1 MTLII
6 HQYLEKIL
14 KFISLKCLKTH
25 FNYPRWLKKILKFT
39 CQSKFSEFSR
49 FSLRQIKFPEF
60 SRFSRLLDTLYY
72 EFMLIGQML
81 CYITPIFRKGP
92 FLWCYA
98 ERDACTGVPVF
109 SGFGILTF
117 PWATTTFPWPFPTI
131 HIFILV
137 SQKKSK
143 HYNTHWRWWKG
154 TNYELWPLGS
164 HSKMPNFIY
173 DSMPFLSHFHDFY
186 AIFD

>member
-1 MTLII
+1 MNNININNNIATLNMSLFSDILKHILHHKII
-6 HQYLEKIL
+6 SGNFNRHFRTLPFMLQTWLKMHLNYPPWLEKCL
-14 KFISLKCLKTH
+14 KFTCLKCLKMH

-92 FLWCYA
+92 FL
-98 ERDACTGVPVF
+98 
-109 SGFGILTF
+109 
-117 PWATTTFPWPFPTI
+117 
-131 HIFILV
+131 
-137 SQKKSK
+137 
-143 HYNTHWRWWKG
+143 
-154 TNYELWPLGS
+154 
-164 HSKMPNFIY
+164 
-173 DSMPFLSHFHDFY
+173 
-186 AIFD
+186 